1 MEQRENFEE
10 KSNWTD
16 KDWKWLIGILIG
28 VIILILSLW
37 FAGKK
42 GIEANFAIMSSAV
55 SIALGLIA
63 IYIAL
68 KQDSDSQRLNQQMQM
83 TLKAMENK
91 IDKVDQKVN
100 KLDGLDV
107 EKSIEENLNP
117 IIERLTTT
125 LQEKSADI
133 SKRDIQQVFEE
144 TVPYVA
150 KSVSV
155 ELNER
160 MNTDKNA
167 RELIYYQ
174 QKKLENTIMK
184 ILKNN
189 PDGLTYKE
197 IQDIVL
203 KRYSNYHSEN
213 AILNCLDFLLENGE
227 AQRVGKRDNLN
238 LYGVSR
244 QRYSNT
250 KQYV

>member
-227 AQRVGKRDNLN
+227 AQRVGKRDNLS

>member
-37 FAGKK
+37 FAGNK

-125 LQEKSADI
+125 LQEKSGDI

-203 KRYSNYHSEN
+203 ERYSNYHSEN